1 MKVAIVGGGIC
12 GLSLALNLKQRGIAA
27 CVYERAAE
35 IKPLGVG
42 ITLLPHAM
50 REFSALGLGDEL
62 LAAGIENRE
71 SAFFNR
77 FGQLIYKEPRGKFA
91 GYDVPEVGIH
101 RGRLHVILYEA
112 VCKQLG
118 SDAIMLDHG
127 CTGVTQDEQGATL
140 HFTQRDDVRADVV
153 IACDGI
159 NSALRRQFYP
169 DDKVAFAGIN
179 TWRGVT
185 RRKPI
190 FDGRTY
196 MRVGSILTGKI
207 VIYPIVDSIDDA
219 GNQLIN
225 WMAEIKRDSFEQND
239 WNKPGDLK
247 DFFPLYESWRF
258 PWLDVA
264 QMIHDADQILEYPM
278 VDKDPIARWTFGRVT
293 LAGDAAHPMYPRGSN
308 GGAQAAIDA
317 RTLADLLQNNSDPRV
332 ALKAYEAA
340 RVGPAAKVVRTNREH
355 PPDFINIKVEE
366 LVGDKPFDDLD
377 KFISQDELRALS
389 ESYKRVAGFA
399 LADVAPRRS
408 SQRRPHRLL
417 KRDNSIG

>member
-1 MKVAIVGGGIC
+1 
-12 GLSLALNLKQRGIAA
+12 
-27 CVYERAAE
+27 
-35 IKPLGVG
+35 
-42 ITLLPHAM
+42 
-50 REFSALGLGDEL
+50 
-62 LAAGIENRE
+62 GIENRE

-91 GYDVPEVGIH
+91 GYSVPEVGIH

-112 VCKQLG
+112 ARKQLG
-118 SDAIMLDHG
+118 PDAILLDHD
-127 CTGVTQDEQGATL
+127 CTGVEQDDAGATV
-140 HFTQRDDVRADVV
+140 HFNKRDDVRADIV

-159 NSALRRQFYP
+159 NSAIRKQYYP
-169 DDKVAFAGIN
+169 SDKVAFAGIN

-196 MRVGSILTGKI
+196 IRVGSILTGKI
-207 VIYPIVDSIDDA
+207 VIYPIVDNIDA
-219 GNQLIN
+219 QGNQLIN

-239 WNKPGDLK
+239 WNKPGDLA

-264 QMIHDADQILEYPM
+264 QMIRDADQILEYPM
-278 VDKDPIARWTFGRVT
+278 VDKDPIARWTFGRIT

-317 RTLADLLQNNSDPRV
+317 RTLADLLTSGHEPRE

-340 RVGPAAKVVRTNREH
+340 RAEPAAKVVRTNREH

-366 LVGDKPFDDLD
+366 LVGDKPFEDLD
-377 KFISQDELRALS
+377 KYITQAELRALS
-389 ESYKRVAGFA
+389 DDYKRVAGFA
-399 LADVAPRRS
+399 LADVASGP
-408 SQRRPHRLL
+408 
-417 KRDNSIG
+417 GG